1 MNPQPLH
8 EEGKNGI
15 KNDDERLW
23 DLLMRK
29 VSINELALIFQR
41 SKKSIIY
48 RLRKLQKEKPMQEDI
63 FTEYYK
69 VFGERISE

>member
-1 MNPQPLH
+1 
-8 EEGKNGI
+8 
-15 KNDDERLW
+15 
-23 DLLMRK
+23 MRK
-29 VSINELALIFQR
+29 VSINELALIFQH

-69 VFGERISE
+69 VLGERISE